1 MTVALE
7 LTANKQHAKI
17 HFDFCIN
24 GPWKISK
31 RNTENAIKNVSTNK
45 LATTLLSSDI
55 LSCDVKK
62 ILLQRMIQLC

>member
-24 GPWKISK
+24 GHLCL
-31 RNTENAIKNVSTNK
+31 KNE
-45 LATTLLSSDI
+45 
-55 LSCDVKK
+55 
-62 ILLQRMIQLC
+62 